1 MFYNFSCKCDQLMSQ
16 NQILKQQLDES
27 QKQNDSLTN
36 DLQKLTVDWEALRDE
51 MLSKEDEWK
60 EEEQVNK
67 WAFLDL

>member
-1 MFYNFSCKCDQLMSQ
+1 MSQ

-67 WAFLDL
+67 WAF